1 MYELILINPNTN
13 SSTTAMM
20 VEIAQIEAG
29 ATAQIAGET
38 AQWGVPLITNEEAL
52 GVAAHAVRE
61 RAAALSTRRMHGVIV
76 AAFGDPGLDAAR
88 AVLGCPVTGLAEAA
102 MKEAAVDSAG
112 HPRRFSVVTT
122 TPQLADSIVRR
133 AGAYGLSAQCSG
145 VQLTPED
152 PALLMADAERLVDA
166 LSEAGRRAVETDGAQ
181 ALVIG
186 GGPLAQAAR
195 ALRPRFA
202 VPVIEPIPA
211 AVRLA
216 LKRAGIPA
224 RPD

>member
-1 MYELILINPNTN
+1 
-13 SSTTAMM
+13 
-20 VEIAQIEAG
+20 
-29 ATAQIAGET
+29 
-38 AQWGVPLITNEEAL
+38 
-52 GVAAHAVRE
+52 
-61 RAAALSTRRMHGVIV
+61 
-76 AAFGDPGLDAAR
+76 
-88 AVLGCPVTGLAEAA
+88 

>member
-20 VEIAQIEAG
+20 VDIAQIEAG
-29 ATAQIAGET
+29 ATARIAGET
-38 AQWGVPLITNEEAL
+38 AQWGVPLITNEAAL
-52 GVAAHAVRE
+52 AVAADAVHE
-61 RAAALSTRRMHGVIV
+61 RATALSARHVDGVIV

-88 AVLGCPVTGLAEAA
+88 AVLGCPVTGIAEAA
-102 MKEAAVDSAG
+102 MREAAFDSAG

-133 AGAYGLSAQCSG
+133 AGDYGLSAQCSG

-152 PALLMADAERLVDA
+152 PAILMADAKRLVDA
-166 LSEAGRRAVETDGAQ
+166 LSEAGRRAVEDDGAE

-195 ALRPRFA
+195 ALRPRFV

-216 LKRAGIPA
+216 LRRAGKRA